1 MSRGDERSAG
11 RQRGDTY
18 YKERRGHGHGKDDE
32 DNERWRVRNRWAKT
46 YLFHVRI
53 EYILPQVIMRRL
65 IGARI
70 FVTDVSGHREVS
82 HFSHRQRDIVVYERR
97 VCLAAHA
104 SQESVLSFVS
114 LKIPLCLFIG
124 PGSLCSL
131 LRYNTA
137 SYINFY
143 TALINAGARDRA
155 DHSRAMSETGRKKEG
170 GGAYIRGCWDRG
182 ATRDRVTARYLW
194 DTNRE
199 IIEARCTAI
208 SRHLESFNKSWKYGR
223 SGQYRERDTSGS
235 MRTGFVSFGD

>member
-1 MSRGDERSAG
+1 MLGGPRLTRERA
-11 RQRGDTY
+11 
-18 YKERRGHGHGKDDE
+18 
-32 DNERWRVRNRWAKT
+32 
-46 YLFHVRI
+46 LFRFVKNPA
-53 EYILPQVIMRRL
+53 LPLYR
-65 IGARI
+65 
-70 FVTDVSGHREVS
+70 S
-82 HFSHRQRDIVVYERR
+82 
-97 VCLAAHA
+97 
-104 SQESVLSFVS
+104 
-114 LKIPLCLFIG
+114 
-124 PGSLCSL
+124 GSLCSL

-170 GGAYIRGCWDRG
+170 GACIRGCWDRG

-223 SGQYRERDTSGS
+223 SGQYRKRDTSGS